1 MQVVCSGCHT
11 MAVVAHDAEAEDT
24 EERRR
29 GYKAK
34 LKSLFTT
41 GGAGSTSGRLEGP
54 QQLPPGIPLAAAPRL
69 YRENSSPLPS
79 EPVSP
84 HPGSLS
90 GESTDMLAQLQ
101 SFLRFWRGA

>member
-1 MQVVCSGCHT
+1 MS
-11 MAVVAHDAEAEDT
+11 VVAHDAEAEDT
-24 EERRR
+24 EERRK

-41 GGAGSTSGRLEGP
+41 GGAGSVSGRLEGA
-54 QQLPPGIPLAAAPRL
+54 QQLPPGVPLGGGVPRL
-69 YRENSSPLPS
+69 YRENSSPIPS

-90 GESTDMLAQLQ
+90 GT
-101 SFLRFWRGA
+101 